1 MHTVMK
7 LYNISKSQVWANY
20 DVCCDQEFSC
30 IKNLVFGTIQ
40 QVMNNV
46 QTSNI

>member
-1 MHTVMK
+1 MK
-7 LYNISKSQVWANY
+7 LYDILKSQVWANY

-30 IKNLVFGTIQ
+30 IKNPILGTIQ